1 MNKIFDS
8 SVKVEYADKYNPYLA
23 RDYILADKIIDTRTD
38 FSTTLTEDT
47 TGTIYSKSDDDGT
60 SYVYAGVV
68 DNNWVHFAG
77 YYWRIIRING
87 DGSIRMIYNGTSDN
101 TTGSVTQLQTGD
113 YNSSYNDN
121 AYVGYMY
128 GSTGASSYSETHA
141 NHNNSTIKRILDNWY
156 KTNISGTEYEKSIST
171 EAGFCNDRKVA
182 GSNETYWTSDTKRGY
197 GTNVTAYAPFSR
209 FFTTRGSWDSTQTPT
224 LNCSQIGTST
234 DPYVVVGAE

>member
-47 TGTIYSKSDDDGT
+47 TG
-60 SYVYAGVV
+60 
-68 DNNWVHFAG
+68 
-77 YYWRIIRING
+77 
-87 DGSIRMIYNGTSDN
+87 
-101 TTGSVTQLQTGD
+101 SVTQLQTGD

-141 NHNNSTIKRILDNWY
+141 NNNNSTIKGILDNWY

-182 GSNETYWTSDTKRGY
+182 GSNETYWTSDTKIGY
-197 GTNVTAYAPFSR
+197 GTNVTAYAPWER
-209 FFTTRGSWDSTQTPT
+209 FFTTSGSWDSTQT

-234 DPYVVVGAE
+234 DP